1 MRGTSGG
8 SKKSTAMM
16 YYVMPAEP
24 TLRYRSIAR
33 SSAREA
39 LLLRATM
46 EISTGIEWK
55 VVIDDDKYS
64 QLP

>member
-1 MRGTSGG
+1 
-8 SKKSTAMM
+8 MM